1 MSDSESDIEVSDTEE
16 EREWFTPSK
25 GKPVTITSTNR
36 DMWIVLGHKREFE
49 VQFLQAGQETTITP
63 NQGKVGIVT
72 KKDINPHSGNWSFT
86 VDLYKLYKV
95 KPKLLAE
102 GNILEAKAESRKV
115 EVMQDVSTSHIKPTF

>member
-16 EREWFTPSK
+16 ERGCFSLSK
-25 GKPVTITSTNR
+25 GKPITITSTNR
-36 DMWIVLGHKREFE
+36 NMWIVLGPKKEFE

-72 KKDINPHSGNWSFT
+72 KTHTNPLETPGNRSFT
-86 VDLYKLYKV
+86 VDLYKV
-95 KPKLLAE
+95 KPD